1 MSPTAITLTDRLQ
14 LLNFYAK
21 KIRERKEK
29 REKEEDKKGESG
41 KAEGRERKRQKGG
54 GKKDL
59 IHVSFCGCPW
69 IEPTSASATD
79 GNREQEGGGEAR
91 RSDIYIK
98 IEGHGLPRRCSFTPM
113 AVRLLQ
119 IIPSHSKWST
129 GIDSLPRSIQSRE
142 KFPLKHQPNGLLSHY
157 ISETALH
164 VFLHSLCD

>member
-21 KIRERKEK
+21 KIRERKENKRRREAK
-29 REKEEDKKGESG
+29 RERG

-98 IEGHGLPRRCSFTPM
+98 IEGRGLSRRCSFTPM
-113 AVRLLQ
+113 AVQLFQ
-119 IIPSHSKWST
+119 IIPSHSKRSA
-129 GIDSLPRSIQSRE
+129 GIGSLPHSIQSRE
-142 KFPLKHQPNGLLSHY
+142 KLPLKHQPNGLLSHY
-157 ISETALH
+157 ISETALY
-164 VFLHSLCD
+164 VFLHSLGD

>member
-21 KIRERKEK
+21 KIRERKGKK
-29 REKEEDKKGESG
+29 REGWKQK
-41 KAEGRERKRQKGG
+41 GRERKSRGE
-54 GKKDL
+54 GKKETERRRGKDL

-79 GNREQEGGGEAR
+79 GNGEWEGGGEA
-91 RSDIYIK
+91 I
-98 IEGHGLPRRCSFTPM
+98 GHLHKNRGPCLLRRCSFTPM
-113 AVRLLQ
+113 AVRLFQ
-119 IIPSHSKWST
+119 IIPSHSRWST
-129 GIDSLPRSIQSRE
+129 GIGSLPRSIQSRE

>member
-29 REKEEDKKGESG
+29 KRRREAK
-41 KAEGRERKRQKGG
+41 REREEKQRGGKERQKGG

-79 GNREQEGGGEAR
+79 GNREQEGGGEA
-91 RSDIYIK
+91 I
-98 IEGHGLPRRCSFTPM
+98 GHLHKNRGP
-113 AVRLLQ
+113 
-119 IIPSHSKWST
+119 WST
-129 GIDSLPRSIQSRE
+129 EEMLIYSNDSSVIPDHSI
-142 KFPLKHQPNGLLSHY
+142 
-157 ISETALH
+157 T
-164 VFLHSLCD
+164 

>member
-21 KIRERKEK
+21 KIREERKKKEK
-29 REKEEDKKGESG
+29 EGGKKGERG

-79 GNREQEGGGEAR
+79 GNREQEGGGEA
-91 RSDIYIK
+91 I
-98 IEGHGLPRRCSFTPM
+98 GHLHKNRGP
-113 AVRLLQ
+113 
-119 IIPSHSKWST
+119 WST
-129 GIDSLPRSIQSRE
+129 EEMLIYSNGSLVIPDHSI
-142 KFPLKHQPNGLLSHY
+142 
-157 ISETALH
+157 T
-164 VFLHSLCD
+164 